1 MRAVISVGISLR
13 SDGLSSVNSVLN
25 PDKNC
30 ATITINVSDF
40 YALINLVKAL
50 EEANQVRDERITRL
64 EDVVV
69 TSQREALRKQLGF
82 LEDAYQLQRTYEKR
96 IR

>member
-1 MRAVISVGISLR
+1 MAIISGGISLR

-40 YALINLVKAL
+40 YALLHRIERLEQFVITDRREAMRKELAAL
-50 EEANQVRDERITRL
+50 ED
-64 EDVVV
+64 
-69 TSQREALRKQLGF
+69 GF
-82 LEDAYQLQRTYEKR
+82 QLQRTYEKR
-96 IR
+96 VR

>member
-40 YALINLVKAL
+40 YALLHRIERLEQFVITDRREAMRKELAAL
-50 EEANQVRDERITRL
+50 ED
-64 EDVVV
+64 
-69 TSQREALRKQLGF
+69 GF
-82 LEDAYQLQRTYEKR
+82 QLQLTYEKR
-96 IR
+96 VR

>member
-40 YALINLVKAL
+40 YALLHRIERLEQFVITDRREAMRKELAAL
-50 EEANQVRDERITRL
+50 ED
-64 EDVVV
+64 
-69 TSQREALRKQLGF
+69 GF
-82 LEDAYQLQRTYEKR
+82 QLQRTYEKR
-96 IR
+96 VR

>member
-1 MRAVISVGISLR
+1 M
-13 SDGLSSVNSVLN
+13 SSVNSVLN

-40 YALINLVKAL
+40 YALLH
-50 EEANQVRDERITRL
+50 RIERL
-64 EDVVV
+64 EQFVITDR
-69 TSQREALRKQLGF
+69 REAMRKELAA

-96 IR
+96 VR